1 MKRLNRFHLL
11 GRLVLSFFLC
21 LLLSGCQVNS
31 ESVPPEPF
39 PIPANDSAPPSVPAE
54 WPASPSLP
62 SSIAFSESP
71 SVPSFTEASS
81 STAPPPSPQDTPLPA
96 DNNTKLYVLMYHSFV
111 EDNTECSDWSTTV
124 SCFREDLQ
132 WLTDQGYQFV
142 LPSEL
147 SAGTPLPEKAVM
159 LTFDDGYADNY
170 TLAFPLLKEYNAK
183 AAISLVVSLVEE
195 ERPSFLTWDMCQV
208 MVDSGLVEFGSHTY
222 SLHEH
227 DKAFGTYG
235 IQRRP
240 HEDRQSYE
248 ARVLPDLQSSIE
260 LIQENLSRPVIFF
273 TYPHGKKD
281 SWSAPF
287 IQEHFSITL
296 ITQNGCCDISNGL
309 YSLFRYNISTTSRP
323 YMYLK

>member
-1 MKRLNRFHLL
+1 
-11 GRLVLSFFLC
+11 
-21 LLLSGCQVNS
+21 
-31 ESVPPEPF
+31 
-39 PIPANDSAPPSVPAE
+39 
-54 WPASPSLP
+54 
-62 SSIAFSESP
+62 
-71 SVPSFTEASS
+71 
-81 STAPPPSPQDTPLPA
+81 
-96 DNNTKLYVLMYHSFV
+96 
-111 EDNTECSDWSTTV
+111 
-124 SCFREDLQ
+124 
-132 WLTDQGYQFV
+132 
-142 LPSEL
+142 
-147 SAGTPLPEKAVM
+147 M

-227 DKAFGTYG
+227 DKASG
-235 IQRRP
+235 
-240 HEDRQSYE
+240 
-248 ARVLPDLQSSIE
+248 IE

>member
-1 MKRLNRFHLL
+1 MTGVQTCAL
-11 GRLVLSFFLC
+11 
-21 LLLSGCQVNS
+21 
-31 ESVPPEPF
+31 
-39 PIPANDSAPPSVPAE
+39 PI
-54 WPASPSLP
+54 
-62 SSIAFSESP
+62 
-71 SVPSFTEASS
+71 
-81 STAPPPSPQDTPLPA
+81 
-96 DNNTKLYVLMYHSFV
+96 Y
-111 EDNTECSDWSTTV
+111 
-124 SCFREDLQ
+124 
-132 WLTDQGYQFV
+132 
-142 LPSEL
+142 
-147 SAGTPLPEKAVM
+147 
-159 LTFDDGYADNY
+159 
-170 TLAFPLLKEYNAK
+170 
-183 AAISLVVSLVEE
+183 
-195 ERPSFLTWDMCQV
+195 
-208 MVDSGLVEFGSHTY
+208 
-222 SLHEH
+222 
-227 DKAFGTYG
+227 KAFGTYG

>member
-1 MKRLNRFHLL
+1 
-11 GRLVLSFFLC
+11 
-21 LLLSGCQVNS
+21 
-31 ESVPPEPF
+31 
-39 PIPANDSAPPSVPAE
+39 
-54 WPASPSLP
+54 
-62 SSIAFSESP
+62 
-71 SVPSFTEASS
+71 
-81 STAPPPSPQDTPLPA
+81 
-96 DNNTKLYVLMYHSFV
+96 
-111 EDNTECSDWSTTV
+111 
-124 SCFREDLQ
+124 
-132 WLTDQGYQFV
+132 
-142 LPSEL
+142 
-147 SAGTPLPEKAVM
+147 
-159 LTFDDGYADNY
+159 
-170 TLAFPLLKEYNAK
+170 
-183 AAISLVVSLVEE
+183 
-195 ERPSFLTWDMCQV
+195 

-227 DKAFGTYG
+227 DKAYGTYG